1 MLSRII
7 RKSLPVSLDQIL
19 KFDIYRLAL
28 EHILSLEPED
38 AEFLKSREGILQW
51 LRQYEIFMSFRE
63 AMKEIARYKNTLID
77 DSTVKFIHWKS
88 YVANNEDVITYIY
101 DLIKGLDE
109 EPMVED
115 HTTITA
121 ITTSSNQQEEEE
133 EEIPMET
140 DIDEL
145 CAQIDALTL

>member
-1 MLSRII
+1 MTKLFFLQAY
-7 RKSLPVSLDQIL
+7 LP
-19 KFDIYRLAL
+19 
-28 EHILSLEPED
+28 
-38 AEFLKSREGILQW
+38 
-51 LRQYEIFMSFRE
+51 
-63 AMKEIARYKNTLID
+63 
-77 DSTVKFIHWKS
+77 
-88 YVANNEDVITYIY
+88 ANNEDVITYIY

-133 EEIPMET
+133 EIPMET

-145 CAQIDALTL
+145 CAQIDGLDTIN

>member
-7 RKSLPVSLDQIL
+7 RKTLPVSLDQIL

-109 EPMVED
+109 EPMVKD

-121 ITTSSNQQEEEE
+121 TTSSNQQEEEE
-133 EEIPMET
+133 KEIPMET